1 MMNDD
6 DFGSPREVELVD
18 SFAIDLTFPVGTVT
32 DRTTYNGQFGLA
44 QIDLSFNLTCLEN
57 YFGPDCSQFCDKS
70 ISNCSCGP
78 GFTGEFCQ
86 TNIDDCARLSVNC
99 SGRGRCVDGINNF
112 SCECEP
118 GYSGTECESETDECV
133 EESVVCGL
141 NMHCEDG
148 LNNYTCVCDLGFTGE
163 FCQTNIDDC
172 ARLSVNCSGRGR
184 CVDGINNYT
193 CVCDSGFTGIS
204 CMYVPTFDRV
214 PVVVGG
220 VAGLV
225 ALLTGL
231 FLIVVIV
238 AAVCKRRRSKAEE
251 FDDLQLNPMY
261 GVVHIQ
267 GHQTSAEN
275 IGVLESES
283 YIETKPNIV
292 YGLTTDRDGQS
303 KAVEFL
309 DNRES
314 MQGCEYEY
322 IDVDGIYNRYE

>member
-18 SFAIDLTFPVGTVT
+18 SLAINLTFPVGTVT

-99 SGRGRCVDGINNF
+99 SGRGRCVDGISSF

-118 GYSGTECESETDECV
+118 GYSGTECEGEIDECV

-148 LNNYTCVCDLGFTGE
+148 LNNYTCVCD
-163 FCQTNIDDC
+163 
-172 ARLSVNCSGRGR
+172 
-184 CVDGINNYT
+184 
-193 CVCDSGFTGIS
+193 SGFTGLS
-204 CMYVPTFDRV
+204 CNQGMCIIMLTVYIIYV
-214 PVVVGG
+214 
-220 VAGLV
+220 
-225 ALLTGL
+225 
-231 FLIVVIV
+231 
-238 AAVCKRRRSKAEE
+238 
-251 FDDLQLNPMY
+251 
-261 GVVHIQ
+261 
-267 GHQTSAEN
+267 
-275 IGVLESES
+275 
-283 YIETKPNIV
+283 
-292 YGLTTDRDGQS
+292 
-303 KAVEFL
+303 
-309 DNRES
+309 
-314 MQGCEYEY
+314 
-322 IDVDGIYNRYE
+322 